1 MPITGVNSNP
11 PERYRSRN
19 ERLTNIILNRLFC
32 KAEPLELELEE
43 PELEPSE
50 EPPMLELEPL
60 GLVGAEDEQKV
71 GARLTMRSDN
81 VAIDYNLYL
90 VYTVLYLPTCY

>member
-11 PERYRSRN
+11 PERYRPRN
-19 ERLTNIILNRLFC
+19 ERLTNLSLNRLFC

-50 EPPMLELEPL
+50 EPLVLELN
-60 GLVGAEDEQKV
+60 
-71 GARLTMRSDN
+71 RWN
-81 VAIDYNLYL
+81 
-90 VYTVLYLPTCY
+90 